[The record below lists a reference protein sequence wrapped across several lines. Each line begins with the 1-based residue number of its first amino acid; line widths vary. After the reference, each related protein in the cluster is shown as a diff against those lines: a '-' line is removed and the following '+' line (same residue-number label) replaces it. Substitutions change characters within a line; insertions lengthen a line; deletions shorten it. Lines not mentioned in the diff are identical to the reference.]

1 MSIFSGFT
9 VEMGAALTV
18 VINLFF
24 RFTPGAKIIK
34 EKQILG
40 NRVKTRVDFLD

>member
-24 RFTPGAKIIK
+24 RLIPGAKIIK